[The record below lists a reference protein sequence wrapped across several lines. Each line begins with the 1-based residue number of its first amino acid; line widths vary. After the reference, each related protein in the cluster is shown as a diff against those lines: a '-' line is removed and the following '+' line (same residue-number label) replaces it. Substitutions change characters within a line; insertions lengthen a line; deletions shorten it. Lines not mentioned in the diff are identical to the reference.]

1 MPLILLFAL
10 DLPDLGVLCLAES
23 LSLVAP
29 LRLLAL
35 VVGAQSVHLRVASAL
50 LIKQL
55 VLVLV
60 AHL

>member
-1 MPLILLFAL
+1 MSLILLFAL

-23 LSLVAP
+23 LCLVAP
-29 LRLLAL
+29 FHLLAL
-35 VVGAQSVHLRVASAL
+35 VVCAQSVHLRVASAL